1 MQYLAPYD
9 NVWSQVSRGD
19 GRREIV
25 GKVREISDDLERLR
39 EVVSHKVNNHFKHT
53 FMSSIVPLQL

>member
-1 MQYLAPYD
+1 MWYLAPYD
-9 NVWSQVSRGD
+9 NVWSQVSGGD

-39 EVVSHKVNNHFKHT
+39 EVVSHKVNHFKHT
-53 FMSSIVPLQL
+53 FMSSIVPPQL